1 MKDEVLNI
9 LDVAEDRWY
18 VDCTIG
24 LGGHSKAILE
34 KGGCV
39 IGIDQDIEALE
50 MATESLSFWKERV
63 IFKKGN
69 FRNIKEILS
78 SIGIDSVSGFLYDLG
93 ISSYQIDNPERGFSF
108 MSDYPLDMRMDKT
121 NPINAEIIV
130 NRSKEKE
137 LYRIIKEY
145 GEESRAK
152 KIAKLI
158 VSNRPIKTGVELS
171 SLIMKVYHGRR
182 GKIHP
187 STRTFQALRIAV
199 NDELNALRESLNQI
213 LPLLSEGG
221 RIAVISFHSLEDRIV
236 KERFREW
243 KEEGTFN
250 ILTKKP
256 IRPTLLEIKRN
267 RQARSAKLRG
277 GEKIAKGG
285 G

>member
-18 VDCTIG
+18 VDCTVG
-24 LGGHSKAILE
+24 LGGHAEGILE
-34 KGGCV
+34 RGGRV
-39 IGIDQDIEALE
+39 IGIDQDISALE
-50 MATESLSFWKERV
+50 QAKERLSEYKERV
-63 IFKKGN
+63 IFNEGN
-69 FRNIKEILS
+69 FRNIGEILKELS
-78 SIGIDSVSGFLYDLG
+78 VKEVSGFLYDLG
-93 ISSYQIDNPERGFSF
+93 FSSYQIENKERGFSF
-108 MSDYPLDMRMDKT
+108 MSDYPLDMRMDKR
-121 NPINAEIIV
+121 NPINAEMIV

-145 GEESRAK
+145 GEEPRAK
-152 KIAKLI
+152 KIANTI

-171 SLIMKVYHGRR
+171 SLIMKVYHRR

-213 LPLLSEGG
+213 LPLVSEGG
-221 RIAVISFHSLEDRIV
+221 RIVVISFHSLEDRIV
-236 KERFREW
+236 KERFRKW

-256 IRPTLLEIKRN
+256 IRPALLEIKRN